1 MMKNRSPRK
10 TIGYVIA
17 LVGTCFIGMV
27 AIGRMRKARKT
38 DS

>member
-1 MMKNRSPRK
+1 MLKNRSAGK

-27 AIGRMRKARKT
+27 ALGRMRKDRKT